1 MPLVPSRNP
10 KKRAALTALSPD
22 RDDAAEIGAFVRA
35 RREASRLTQAE
46 LGELAGVGQRFV
58 SEVERGKPTARLDAV
73 NRLLAAFGKRL
84 GVVDAPRGA
93 GDRTAA
99 DGKPAAPTEPR

>member
-1 MPLVPSRNP
+1 
-10 KKRAALTALSPD
+10 
-22 RDDAAEIGAFVRA
+22 
-35 RREASRLTQAE
+35 

-84 GVVDAPRGA
+84 GVVDARRGD
-93 GDRTAA
+93 GDQSAA
-99 DGKPAAPTEPR
+99 SGSSAVPQETT